1 MKAREIKDLPTKEL
15 VERYKEEKLRLTKVK
30 FNNAVSKIEQPHK
43 IAESRKVVARLL
55 TELNSRRIDNELK
68 AAEKSVNSEN

>member
-55 TELNSRRIDNELK
+55 TEMNSRRIDNELK
-68 AAEKSVNSEN
+68 AAEKSENSEK

>member
-15 VERYKEEKLRLTKVK
+15 VERYKEEKMRLTKVK

-55 TELNSRRIDNELK
+55 TEMNSRRIDNELK
-68 AAEKSVNSEN
+68 AAEKSEN

>member
-55 TELNSRRIDNELK
+55 TEMNSRRIDNELK

>member
-30 FNNAVSKIEQPHK
+30 FNNAVSKVEQPHK

-55 TELNSRRIDNELK
+55 TEMNARRIDNELK
-68 AAEKSVNSEN
+68 AAEKSEN

>member
-15 VERYKEEKLRLTKVK
+15 VDRYKEEKLRLTKVK

-43 IAESRKVVARLL
+43 IKESRKVVARML
-55 TELNSRRIDNELK
+55 TEMNSRRIDNELK
-68 AAEKSVNSEN
+68 AAEKSEK

>member
-55 TELNSRRIDNELK
+55 TEMNSRRIDNELK
-68 AAEKSVNSEN
+68 AAEKSEN

>member
-43 IAESRKVVARLL
+43 IAESRKVLARLL
-55 TELNSRRIDNELK
+55 TEMNSRRIDNELK

>member
-15 VERYKEEKLRLTKVK
+15 VERYKEEKLKLTKVK

-55 TELNSRRIDNELK
+55 TEMNSRRIDNELK
-68 AAEKSVNSEN
+68 AAEKSEN

>member
-15 VERYKEEKLRLTKVK
+15 VARYKEEKLRLTKVK

-43 IAESRKVVARLL
+43 IGESRKVVARLL

-68 AAEKSVNSEN
+68 AAEKSEN